1 MSANVKRFER
11 TLICVVDD
19 DFLVRESTTRLLR
32 SCGFE
37 VKALAAPAELLNS
50 DSLTKTGCL
59 ILDMRMPHMTG
70 LALQRQLR
78 SMSLDLPIIFITA
91 YEDPDARTQA
101 LEAGAIA
108 FLYKP
113 FNDQDLL
120 NAINVAL
127 KQG

>member
-1 MSANVKRFER
+1 MSANVQRSENSW
-11 TLICVVDD
+11 LCVVDD
-19 DFLVRESTTRLLR
+19 DLLVRESTNRLLR
-32 SCGFE
+32 SCGFQVKDFASPEE
-37 VKALAAPAELLNS
+37 VLDS
-50 DSLTKTGCL
+50 DFLSKTGCL

-70 LALQRQLR
+70 VELQRQLR

-91 YEDPDARTQA
+91 YEDPDLRAQA

-113 FNDQDLL
+113 FDEQDLL

-127 KQG
+127 KHG